1 MTMTIALWVLIGLLA
16 LVFLGAGLMKLAR
29 PKDALAGSGMAYVED
44 FSASQVKLIGL
55 VELLGAAGLIL
66 PLLLSIAPVLTPLA
80 AVGLAVTMLVA
91 TAVHARRK
99 ENVVPTVVLAVL
111 AIVTAVLGFIVV
123 L

>member
-1 MTMTIALWVLIGLLA
+1 MTIALWVLIGLLA